1 MNDLTRGNPSKVMLQ
16 FALPVALGNIFQLF
30 YSIADTRV
38 VGSTLGMTAL
48 AAVGATTSIST
59 LFIGFLN
66 GLTNGFAILVAREYG
81 AGRKDGV
88 RRLSAA
94 SLFLGFLTALV
105 IAVFCVASLPFLLR
119 ILNVQPELMEE
130 AASYIRIILIGLAAT
145 FAYNGCAALLRS
157 VGDTTAALIFLI
169 IASVLNVVLDLV
181 MILIFHMGVAG
192 AALATVVSQFLAAG
206 ASCIYM
212 IKRYSMFRFQLT
224 DFKVHRED
232 AKKLYQ
238 SGFSMAVMMSL
249 VFFGTLS
256 LQCVI
261 NTFGNNI
268 IVGHTAAR
276 KISEF
281 FMLPFSVLGAT
292 MATYCGQNMGAGYRD
307 RIREGLKQAFII
319 SWCWSLL
326 TILLSFTAA
335 PALIHLVTGTWD
347 PEVIGTA
354 AAYLKFNTLFYVV
367 PAVICI
373 GRNALQGMGEHIV
386 PVCSS
391 FIELAGKVVIALFL
405 TPVLAYWGI
414 IVSEPIVWC
423 LMVIPLV
430 VRLRKIL

>member
-1 MNDLTRGNPSKVMLQ
+1 
-16 FALPVALGNIFQLF
+16 
-30 YSIADTRV
+30 
-38 VGSTLGMTAL
+38 
-48 AAVGATTSIST
+48 
-59 LFIGFLN
+59 
-66 GLTNGFAILVAREYG
+66 
-81 AGRKDGV
+81 
-88 RRLSAA
+88 
-94 SLFLGFLTALV
+94 
-105 IAVFCVASLPFLLR
+105 
-119 ILNVQPELMEE
+119 
-130 AASYIRIILIGLAAT
+130 
-145 FAYNGCAALLRS
+145 
-157 VGDTTAALIFLI
+157 
-169 IASVLNVVLDLV
+169 
-181 MILIFHMGVAG
+181 
-192 AALATVVSQFLAAG
+192 
-206 ASCIYM
+206 
-212 IKRYSMFRFQLT
+212 MFRFRLA
-224 DFKVHRED
+224 DFKVHSED

-292 MATYCGQNMGAGYRD
+292 MATYCGQNMGAGYLD
-307 RIREGLKQAFII
+307 RIRDGLKQAFMIA
-319 SWCWSLL
+319 WCWSLL

-335 PALIHLVTGTWD
+335 PALVYLVTGTWD
-347 PEVIGTA
+347 AEVIKTA

-391 FIELAGKVVIALFL
+391 FIELAGKVVIAFFL